1 MTEERARRWRLLLG
15 EGQNEGLDPGDLGM
29 DAALSALYD
38 NQSDGEPGSKD
49 NMVVG
54 MGTSAP
60 RVARWLGDVRTYFPS
75 TVVQVMQADAIDRL
89 GLKQLLLEPEMM
101 SAVQPDVHLVA
112 TLASLRSLLPERAKQ
127 TARTVV
133 RTVVEQ
139 VERRIADRLRSSVR
153 GALHR
158 AQRTRRPRPG
168 DIDWNRTIKANLGT
182 YQPSLGTIIP
192 ERLIGF
198 GRKQTGFAREVVLCV
213 DQSGS
218 MATSVVY
225 ASIFASVLA
234 SIRALKTSLVVYDTA
249 VVDLTDELSDPVD
262 VIFGTQ
268 LGGGNDTPR
277 ALAYCAPLVTRPRDT
292 VFCLISDLYEGQGS
306 PEMIRRLGAIAGQGT
321 TVFVLLALDDDGKPS
336 YDKENAAALAAL
348 GIPCFAC
355 TPDAFPDLMAVA
367 ISRGDVAQ
375 WAASREAG
383 LATARLG

>member
-1 MTEERARRWRLLLG
+1 MAEERARRWRLLLG
-15 EGQNEGLDPGDLGM
+15 EGSDDDLSPSDLGM
-29 DAALSALYD
+29 DAALGALYD
-38 NQSDGEPGSKD
+38 NQSDGEPGSKES
-49 NMVVG
+49 MVVG
-54 MGTSAP
+54 MGASAP
-60 RVARWLGDVRTYFPS
+60 RVARWLGDVRRYFPS
-75 TVVQVMQADAIDRL
+75 SVVQVMQTDAIDRL
-89 GLKQLLLEPEMM
+89 GLTQLLLEPEMLA
-101 SAVQPDVHLVA
+101 AVQPDVHLVA
-112 TLASLRSLLPERAKQ
+112 TLASLRSLLPQQARE

-133 RTVVEQ
+133 RMVVEE

-153 GALHR
+153 GALNR
-158 AQRTRRPRPG
+158 AERTRRPRPG
-168 DIDWNRTIKANLGT
+168 DINWLGTIRANLGT
-182 YQPSLGTIIP
+182 YRPELGTVIP
-192 ERLIGF
+192 ERLVGY

-249 VVDLTDELSDPVD
+249 VVDLTDELRDPVD

-292 VFCLISDLYEGQGS
+292 VFVLVSDLYEGDGS
-306 PEMIRRLGAIAGQGT
+306 VEMIRRLNAMAGSGV
-321 TVFVLLALDDDGKPS
+321 TVIVLLALDDDGKPS
-336 YDKENAAALAAL
+336 YDKENAASLAAL

-367 ISRGDVAQ
+367 VSRGDVAS
-375 WAASREAG
+375 WAASWEAG
-383 LATARLG
+383 RAAAR

>member
-1 MTEERARRWRLLLG
+1 MTESRTRRWRLLLG
-15 EGQNEGLDPGDLGM
+15 EGQSEGLDSADLGM

-49 NMVVG
+49 SMVVG
-54 MGTSAP
+54 MGSSAP

-75 TVVQVMQADAIDRL
+75 TVVQVMQSDAIDRL

-112 TLASLRSLLPERAKQ
+112 TLASLRSLLPERAKS

-153 GALHR
+153 GALNR
-158 AQRTRRPRPG
+158 AERTRRPRPG
-168 DIDWNRTIKANLGT
+168 DIDWNRTLLANLKT
-182 YQPSLGTIIP
+182 YQPDLGTVIP
-192 ERLIGF
+192 ERLVGF
-198 GRKQTGFAREVVLCV
+198 GRKQTGFAREIVLCV

-277 ALAYCAPLVTRPRDT
+277 ALAYCEPLITRPRDT

-306 PEMIRRLGAIAGQGT
+306 AEMIRRLGAIAGQGVT
-321 TVFVLLALDDDGKPS
+321 AFVLLALDDEGKPS
-336 YDKENAAALAAL
+336 YEKENAAALAAL

-375 WAASREAG
+375 WAASREAAHAAG
-383 LATARLG
+383 R

>member
-1 MTEERARRWRLLLG
+1 
-15 EGQNEGLDPGDLGM
+15 
-29 DAALSALYD
+29 
-38 NQSDGEPGSKD
+38 
-49 NMVVG
+49 
-54 MGTSAP
+54 
-60 RVARWLGDVRTYFPS
+60 
-75 TVVQVMQADAIDRL
+75 MQTDAIDRL
-89 GLKQLLLEPEMM
+89 GLTQLLLEPEML

-112 TLASLRSLLPERAKQ
+112 MLASLRSLLPQKARE

-133 RTVVEQ
+133 RTVVDE

-168 DIDWNRTIKANLGT
+168 DIDWIRTIRANLGT
-182 YQPSLGTIIP
+182 YQPDLKTIIP
-192 ERLIGF
+192 ERLVGF
-198 GRKQTGFAREVVLCV
+198 GRKQSGFAREIVLCV

-234 SIRALKTSLVVYDTA
+234 SIRALKTTLVVYDTA
-249 VVDLTDELSDPVD
+249 VVDLTDELRDPVD

-277 ALAYCAPLVTRPRDT
+277 ALAYCEPLIARPRDT
-292 VFCLISDLYEGQGS
+292 VLVLVSDLYEGEGS
-306 PEMIRRLGAIAGQGT
+306 IEMVRRLAALANSGVAVI
-321 TVFVLLALDDDGKPS
+321 VLLALDDDGRPS
-336 YDKENAAALAAL
+336 YEKENAASLAAL

-367 ISRGDVAQ
+367 VARGDVAQ
-375 WAASREAG
+375 WAASRDV
-383 LATARLG
+383 ARSAKS

>member
-1 MTEERARRWRLLLG
+1 MPEERARRWRLLLG
-15 EGQNEGLDPGDLGM
+15 DGPDDGLSPSDMGM
-29 DAALSALYD
+29 DAALGALYD
-38 NQSDGEPGSKD
+38 NQSDGEPGSKE
-49 NMVVG
+49 NMFVG
-54 MGTSAP
+54 MGASAP

-75 TVVQVMQADAIDRL
+75 SVVQVMQTDAIDRL
-89 GLKQLLLEPEMM
+89 GLKQLLLEPEMLA
-101 SAVQPDVHLVA
+101 AVQPDVHLVA
-112 TLASLRSLLPERAKQ
+112 TLASLRSLLPQKARE

-133 RTVVEQ
+133 RTVVDE

-153 GALHR
+153 GALNR

-168 DIDWNRTIKANLGT
+168 DIDWIRTIRANLGS
-182 YQPSLGTIIP
+182 YQPDLKTIIP
-192 ERLIGF
+192 ERLVGF
-198 GRKQTGFAREVVLCV
+198 GRKQTGFAREIVLCV

-234 SIRALKTSLVVYDTA
+234 SIRALKTTLVVYDTA
-249 VVDLTDELSDPVD
+249 VVDLTDELRDPVD

-277 ALAYCAPLVTRPRDT
+277 ALAYCGPLITRPRDT
-292 VFCLISDLYEGQGS
+292 VFVLVSDLYEGDGS
-306 PEMIRRLGAIAGQGT
+306 TEMIRRLGAIANAGSA
-321 TVFVLLALDDDGKPS
+321 VIVLLALDDDGKPS
-336 YDKENAAALAAL
+336 YEKENAAALAAL

-375 WAASREAG
+375 WAASREATA
-383 LATARLG
+383 ATTRT

>member
-1 MTEERARRWRLLLG
+1 MTEQRARRWRLLLG
-15 EGQNEGLDPGDLGM
+15 DGPNDALEPGDLGM

-38 NQSDGEPGSKD
+38 NQSDGELGSKE
-49 NMVVG
+49 NVVVG
-54 MGTSAP
+54 MGASAP

-112 TLASLRSLLPERAKQ
+112 TLASLRSLLPQQARA

-133 RTVVEQ
+133 RTVVEE

-153 GALHR
+153 GALNR
-158 AQRTRRPRPG
+158 AQRTSRPRPG
-168 DIDWNRTIKANLGT
+168 DIDWNRTVKANLAS
-182 YQPSLGTIIP
+182 YQPDLGTIIP

-198 GRKQTGFAREVVLCV
+198 GRKQTGFAREIVLCV

-277 ALAYCAPLVTRPRDT
+277 ALAYCTPLITRPRDT
-292 VFCLISDLYEGQGS
+292 VFVLISDLYEGQGS
-306 PEMIRRLGAIAGQGT
+306 PEMIRRLAAIAGAGT

-336 YDKENAAALAAL
+336 YDKENAAALAAF

-375 WAASREAG
+375 WAAGRAA
-383 LATARLG
+383 ATATGR